1 MRPVAAALLLALA
14 AGAAMAGPLAV
25 RSPDGS
31 RWRINDDDE
40 PPLLERYLPTGTLD
54 PGFGRNGRLPLEFGG
69 ADATVAALRVDAA
82 GRIWVAATTSGSGTS
97 SPMVLRLQPD
107 GVPDMR
113 WGAGGR
119 SIAMPAGQRMMVV
132 DLLPLPDGSAWVAGN
147 LYGPRGENEAGL
159 WRLKADGTLD
169 YAFGPGGLWRR
180 PGGERSRALSLA
192 EGAADAVA
200 LGVDVLG
207 SRPPSREVHLV
218 KPDARTPERAPGT
231 FRPGNE
237 EEEEEDE
244 VYLLWSGLSWVWRAG
259 PQTAEISGR
268 PVATAAAAAPAS
280 VPASP
285 GDAGHIALNPFSEAT
300 AASAVSPAVAPG
312 DELPWGWIAGGLA
325 GLVLLLGAWWRGR
338 G

>member
-1 MRPVAAALLLALA
+1 MLALMA
-14 AGAAMAGPLAV
+14 SAAMAGPLAV

-40 PPLLERYLPTGTLD
+40 PQLLERYLANGTLD
-54 PGFGRNGRLPLEFGG
+54 PGFGRNGRLPLDFGG
-69 ADATVAALRVDAA
+69 ADATVAALRVDSA
-82 GRIWVAATTSGSGTS
+82 GRIWVAATTTGSGTS
-97 SPMVLRLQPD
+97 SPMVLRLQPE
-107 GVPDMR
+107 GVPDVR

-119 SIAMPAGQRMMVV
+119 SIAMPAGQRLVVV
-132 DLLPLPDGSAWVAGN
+132 DLLPQADGSAWVAGN
-147 LYGPRGENEAGL
+147 VYGPRGENEAGL
-159 WRLKADGTLD
+159 WRLKADGALD

-192 EGAADAVA
+192 EGGDDTVA

-218 KPDARTPERAPGT
+218 KTDSRTPERAPGT
-231 FRPGNE
+231 FRPGNDE
-237 EEEEEDE
+237 EEDEDEDE
-244 VYLLWSGLSWVWRAG
+244 VYLLRSGLAWVWRTG

-268 PVATAAAAAPAS
+268 PAAMVAAAAPAS
-280 VPASP
+280 VPASS

-300 AASAVSPAVAPG
+300 AASAISPAVAPA
-312 DELPWGWIAGGLA
+312 DELPWGWIGGGLA